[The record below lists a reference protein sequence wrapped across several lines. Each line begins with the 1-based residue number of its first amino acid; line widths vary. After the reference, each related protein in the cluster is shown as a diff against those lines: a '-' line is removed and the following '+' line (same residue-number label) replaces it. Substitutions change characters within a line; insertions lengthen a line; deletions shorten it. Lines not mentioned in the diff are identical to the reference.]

1 LFTVEGA
8 ADGIGPA
15 SYLQEAFQKPV
26 GATVGPITLGPQV
39 FLAKVVEKK
48 VADAAALNAGRDQL
62 VLSIK
67 QRKAQERKELFED
80 GLLTRLIKEGKVKK
94 RQDAIQRLVNQY
106 QG

>member
-1 LFTVEGA
+1 
-8 ADGIGPA
+8 
-15 SYLQEAFQKPV
+15 
-26 GATVGPITLGPQV
+26 
-39 FLAKVVEKK
+39 VVEKK

-94 RQDAIQRLVNQY
+94 RQTRSSAWLTSIKADDSLPDRSS
-106 QG
+106 